1 MNKFSSPFL
10 AKSPL
15 NNNGEDYT
23 TMAKRIFPQFEQA
36 TDTVIVGRSPDLN
49 MAKRINMYN
58 RQKAA
63 LDLANM
69 SSGNV
74 RGIDL
79 ANKEYPVTTRDR
91 DTNIYNVYSLVDKN
105 KAKNKVN

>member
-15 NNNGEDYT
+15 NQKEDYNK
-23 TMAKRIFPQFEQA
+23 MAKRIFPKFEQA
-36 TDTVIVGRSPDLN
+36 TDTVIVGKSPDLN
-49 MAKRINMYN
+49 MAKRINMFN

-63 LDLANM
+63 LRLANVN
-69 SSGNV
+69 SGNM

-79 ANKEYPVTTRDR
+79 ANKDNVITKSK
-91 DTNIYNVYSLVDKN
+91 DTNTYNVYSLVDKN
-105 KAKNKVN
+105 KAKNTVN